1 MIFDLN
7 IINTPNSER
16 VYLNIL
22 SRMPHSFGGII
33 AIIDTG
39 SPKTIISAKDVY
51 VLKLPVKNFKSTLP
65 IRGFGRGSVPAK
77 ELEKFVFIIKSR
89 DGKIKNVEMPVNL
102 VDIYEL
108 NKQPADV
115 RDHAY
120 KIDSVIGLDFLRNLN
135 LKLVIELKNNVAYL
149 EEL

>member
-7 IINTPNSER
+7 IINTPTSER
-16 VYLNIL
+16 VSLNIL
-22 SRMPHSFGGII
+22 SMIPHSFGRII

-51 VLKLPVKNFKSTLP
+51 MLKLPVKNFKSTRP
-65 IRGFGRGSVPAK
+65 IRGFGKGSVPAR
-77 ELEKFVFIIKSR
+77 EIEKFVFVIKSR
-89 DGKIKNVEMPVNL
+89 DGQIKKIEMPVNTI
-102 VDIYEL
+102 DIYEL

-120 KIDSVIGLDFLRNLN
+120 KIESVIGLDFLRNLN
-135 LKLVIELKNNVAYL
+135 LKLVIDLKNNTAYL
-149 EEL
+149 EEI